1 MTLPSG
7 VVPGRGGGGGRW
19 IALLAAIVQLAAIPM
34 VAWSQ
39 QGEPV
44 GRVWVNLRSGVYH
57 CPGTTYYGKTSRG
70 VYLPEAAARDSG
82 YRANGGRACSA
93 DATAPRD
100 QKRDEPRDTVRTS
113 LLGPWPI
120 AEDRGPTAPVGAT
133 VDCTVARIIDGDT
146 IECVDLGSV
155 RLIGIDTPELKQRP
169 YGAASSSALTAM
181 LPIGVIIR
189 LEQDTGRPDKYRRRL
204 SYLWHEGAM
213 INWRLVR
220 EGWAIARRYGRDVR
234 YATVLDSAQARA
246 ERGKVGLW
254 KMEGFRCLPMVRR
267 GAGC

>member
-1 MTLPSG
+1 MTLRRG
-7 VVPGRGGGGGRW
+7 AEPGLGSAGRRAV
-19 IALLAAIVQLAAIPM
+19 ALLSAIVQLAVIPT

-39 QGEPV
+39 QGEQA

-70 VYLPEAAARDSG
+70 FYLPEVAARDSG

-93 DATAPRD
+93 DSPAPRD
-100 QKRDEPRDTVRTS
+100 EKRDTVRTS
-113 LLGPWPI
+113 LLGPLPI

-133 VDCTVARIIDGDT
+133 VDCTVERIVDGDT
-146 IECVDLGSV
+146 IRCADLGSV

-169 YGAASSSALTAM
+169 YGDVSRNALAAMIPVGAK
-181 LPIGVIIR
+181 IQ
-189 LEQDTGRPDKYRRRL
+189 LEEDTSPQDRFQRRL
-204 SYLWHEGAM
+204 SYLWYQGAM
-213 INWRLVR
+213 INWRLAR
-220 EGWAIARRYGRDVR
+220 EGWGIARRYGRDVR